1 VIKRI
6 MNLSLLLLLAACSG
20 GIFSDDF
27 GDMTELPSLFQMDK
41 LVAAPDA
48 ENNVLH
54 LYVTE
59 TGLTE
64 SGFLTMQLEPDK
76 TDYDVS
82 MRVLVTSGSV
92 ALWVRRSNN
101 CSGYALI
108 LDPNLD
114 TYRLSAVDPA
124 TCTLQTI
131 DSQSTLQVDTERWY
145 DLRIT
150 AEGQA
155 IRAYVD
161 GVKYFETESDT
172 FPTGFPAIEVAN
184 SRLSVGQV
192 DIDNLT
198 VK

>member
-1 VIKRI
+1 MVKRI
-6 MNLSLLLLLAACSG
+6 ISISLLLLLAACSG
-20 GIFSDDF
+20 GVFSDDF
-27 GDMTELPSLFQMDK
+27 NDTMELPSLFQTDT

-59 TGLTE
+59 TGMTE
-64 SGFLTMQLEPDK
+64 SGWLIMQLESDK

-82 MRVLVTSGSV
+82 MRVWVNSGSV
-92 ALWVRRSNN
+92 RLWARRTNN

-114 TYRLSAVDPA
+114 TYRLSTIDPA

-131 DSQSTLQVDTERWY
+131 DSQATLQVDTERWY

-150 AEGQA
+150 AEGQTVRGY
-155 IRAYVD
+155 IN

-172 FPTGFPAIEVAN
+172 FPTGFPAIEVVN
-184 SRLSVGQV
+184 SRDSVGQV